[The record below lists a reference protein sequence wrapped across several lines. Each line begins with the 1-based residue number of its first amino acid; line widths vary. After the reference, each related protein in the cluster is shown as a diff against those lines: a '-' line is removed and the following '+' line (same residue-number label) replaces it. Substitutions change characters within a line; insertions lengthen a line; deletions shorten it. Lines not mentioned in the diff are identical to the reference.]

1 VISSGESL
9 KGVAM
14 AAYASS
20 TKPLGV
26 YMVGGFAEE
35 SVTSQF
41 VHCYLSSW
49 TPIEYQCDNMVPGM
63 LYLSIIID
71 RNTEIILEI
80 KHSSCRGPS

>member
-1 VISSGESL
+1 VWNSSSNTWTRVISSGESL

-20 TKPLGV
+20 TKPLGF

-41 VHCYLSSW
+41 VHCYLPSW
-49 TPIEYQCDNMVPGM
+49 TPIEYQCDNMVPGK
-63 LYLSIIID
+63 LHLSIIF
-71 RNTEIILEI
+71 L
-80 KHSSCRGPS
+80 